1 MKFIKSEKSLHLHV
15 CFSATS
21 MLLSIRPRIR
31 RLFTS
36 SAVSCTEGSDYLVLP
51 PKLDQLSQ
59 NSQPPSHV
67 NMLEV
72 NFQLKQLV
80 KTGHLLDARNMFDKM
95 PYRDEISWTTLISGY
110 VNAMDSTEAL
120 SLFSRMW
127 VEPQLKMDPFIL
139 SLALKACALNMNAN
153 YGESLHGYTVKTGFV
168 NSVFV
173 GSALLDMYTKTGK
186 VELGCRVFNEMPL
199 RNVVSWTAI
208 ITGLVRAGYN
218 KEGLV
223 YFSEMWRSKVDCD
236 SYTFAITLKAC
247 ADSGALNYGREIH
260 THAIKRGFDD
270 TTFVANSL
278 ATMYNKCGKLEY
290 GLRLFE
296 RMNTR
301 DVVSWTTIIT
311 TYVQMGQEE
320 NAFKAFIR
328 MRESDVKPNEYT
340 FAAIISGSANLSR
353 IQWGEQLHAHV
364 LRLGLADSLS
374 VANSIMT
381 MYSKCGQLT
390 STSMVFHEM
399 RKKDIIS
406 WSTIIGGYS
415 QGGYGEEA
423 FEYLSLMRREGP
435 KPNEFALASVLSVC
449 GNMAILEQGKQLHT
463 HVVSVGLD
471 HTAMIRSA
479 LINMYGKCGSIK
491 EASQIFSER
500 EDDDIVTWTAMI
512 NGYAE
517 HGSSQEAIDLF
528 EKLTRV
534 GLRPDSVTFIGVLT
548 ACCHVGLVDLGFH
561 YFNLMSKEFRIIPS
575 KEHYGCMIDLLC
587 RAGRLNDAENMIK
600 SMPHQRDDVVWS
612 TLLRACRVQGDAD
625 RGRRAAEKILEVDP
639 NCAGTHITLA
649 NIYSAKGRWKEAGE
663 LRRKMRSK
671 GLTKEP
677 GGSWIKVK
685 DRVSAF
691 VAGDR
696 YHPQSKN
703 IYSVLD
709 LLASTTDIAV
719 LPVHELDSLLN
730 DFED

>member
-1 MKFIKSEKSLHLHV
+1 
-15 CFSATS
+15 
-21 MLLSIRPRIR
+21 MLLSTRPSIR

-36 SAVSCTEGSDYLVLP
+36 SAISCTEGRDNLVLP
-51 PKLDQLSQ
+51 PKPEQLSQ
-59 NSQPPSHV
+59 NTQPPSHV

-95 PYRDEISWTTLISGY
+95 PYRDEISWTTVISGY
-110 VNAMDSTEAL
+110 VNGMDSTEAL

-139 SLALKACALNMNAN
+139 SLALKACALNLNSN

-247 ADSGALNYGREIH
+247 ADSGAFNYGREIH
-260 THAIKRGFDD
+260 TNAMKRGFDE

-301 DVVSWTTIIT
+301 DVVSWTMIIT

-390 STSMVFHEM
+390 STSMVFQEM

-435 KPNEFALASVLSVC
+435 KPNEFALASVLSVS

-463 HVVSVGLD
+463 HTLLSCLSMNWILFYMTLKISRSRSRIIFNDGAAYIGLWTRTLD
-471 HTAMIRSA
+471 ELWNKKVATGNLANNPVTGTKRCSFLLSTGLLKGHILLAITFPAPDICQLPAMITGRMQHSFEQDSG
-479 LINMYGKCGSIK
+479 YHSD
-491 EASQIFSER
+491 ASQ
-500 EDDDIVTWTAMI
+500 
-512 NGYAE
+512 G
-517 HGSSQEAIDLF
+517 
-528 EKLTRV
+528 
-534 GLRPDSVTFIGVLT
+534 
-548 ACCHVGLVDLGFH
+548 
-561 YFNLMSKEFRIIPS
+561 
-575 KEHYGCMIDLLC
+575 
-587 RAGRLNDAENMIK
+587 
-600 SMPHQRDDVVWS
+600 
-612 TLLRACRVQGDAD
+612 
-625 RGRRAAEKILEVDP
+625 
-639 NCAGTHITLA
+639 
-649 NIYSAKGRWKEAGE
+649 
-663 LRRKMRSK
+663 
-671 GLTKEP
+671 
-677 GGSWIKVK
+677 
-685 DRVSAF
+685 
-691 VAGDR
+691 
-696 YHPQSKN
+696 
-703 IYSVLD
+703 
-709 LLASTTDIAV
+709 
-719 LPVHELDSLLN
+719 
-730 DFED
+730 